1 MDARRPEQ
9 PPHRPPEPTRG
20 NAMRNILKT
29 LIVALALFVA
39 SPAFAPAAQAAMAVQ
54 AAAATSA
61 TSPSLTDPAS
71 TDPAS
76 TGPVNPGTGETGGA
90 EATRLDYA
98 PLVIGAVAL
107 ITLVVILI
115 WRRRRNKTIV

>member
-1 MDARRPEQ
+1 
-9 PPHRPPEPTRG
+9 
-20 NAMRNILKT
+20 MRNFLKILV
-29 LIVALALFVA
+29 VALALFVA
-39 SPAFAPAAQAAMAVQ
+39 APAFAPAAQAAMAVQ
-54 AAAATSA
+54 AAVAPSA
-61 TSPSLTDPAS
+61 TSPSP

-76 TGPVNPGTGETGGA
+76 TGPINPGTGETGGA

>member
-1 MDARRPEQ
+1 MRR
-9 PPHRPPEPTRG
+9 
-20 NAMRNILKT
+20 ILRT
-29 LIVALALFVA
+29 LIVALALFVPL
-39 SPAFAPAAQAAMAVQ
+39 SAPAAQAAGVRDGVTVQ
-54 AAAATSA
+54 AAAAASTA
-61 TSPSLTDPAS
+61 SPSP

-76 TGPVNPGTGETGGA
+76 TGPANPGTGETGGA

-115 WRRRRNKTIV
+115 WRRRRNTTIV